1 MEEMLDLVNEQGD
14 PIGRAVPRSEA
25 HRLGLRHRTS
35 HVWLV
40 RRKNGVLEFCCKSA
54 VTRKILSPAVTIFPV
69 RDISRP
75 GRALWIPPCGS

>member
-14 PIGRAVPRSEA
+14 PIGRAVPRREA

-40 RRKNGVLEFCCKSA
+40 RRKKRRAGSSA
-54 VTRKILSPAVTIFPV
+54 AKAQ
-69 RDISRP
+69 
-75 GRALWIPPCGS
+75 

>member
-40 RRKNGVLEFCCKSA
+40 RRKNGVLD
-54 VTRKILSPAVTIFPV
+54 VILYEEQK
-69 RDISRP
+69 RDD
-75 GRALWIPPCGS
+75 

>member
-40 RRKNGVLEFCCKSA
+40 RRKNGVL
-54 VTRKILSPAVTIFPV
+54 
-69 RDISRP
+69 
-75 GRALWIPPCGS
+75 

>member
-40 RRKNGVLEFCCKSA
+40 RRKMACWKFCCKA
-54 VTRKILSPAVTIFPV
+54 Q
-69 RDISRP
+69 
-75 GRALWIPPCGS
+75 

>member
-25 HRLGLRHRTS
+25 HRLGCAT
-35 HVWLV
+35 VPAMCGWYAA
-40 RRKNGVLEFCCKSA
+40 KMACWKFCCKSA

>member
-14 PIGRAVPRSEA
+14 PLGRAVPRSEA

-40 RRKNGVLEFCCKSA
+40 RRKSA